1 MPYLLLA
8 AKLCASKLVR
18 QQAYA
23 PASLCPP
30 SMTACAFTNSSI
42 SHTRCANNVTV
53 LVALRA
59 WAAKRCSRR
68 LVIVFLALVI
78 LVILLGVI
86 ALIVFLCIVLV
97 RHFLLL
103 WQ

>member
-1 MPYLLLA
+1 
-8 AKLCASKLVR
+8 
-18 QQAYA
+18 
-23 PASLCPP
+23 
-30 SMTACAFTNSSI
+30 MTACAFTNSSI

-68 LVIVFLALVI
+68 LVIVFLALVVLI